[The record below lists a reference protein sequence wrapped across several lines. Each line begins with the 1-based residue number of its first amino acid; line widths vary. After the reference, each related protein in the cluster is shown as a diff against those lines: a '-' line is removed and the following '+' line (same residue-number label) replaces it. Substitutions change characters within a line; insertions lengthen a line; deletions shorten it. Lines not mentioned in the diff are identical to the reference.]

1 MHGWQ
6 CVNSTFINHKILNIL
21 KIRTDRARVFTVNY
35 TFFFI
40 WQEFEKDEGLYVLN
54 EKNYDQGVKD
64 ISRYV
69 LVYFYAHWCGHCK
82 AFGPGKLSWIIEKRN
97 KWIKIKNL
105 K

>member
-1 MHGWQ
+1 MCIH
-6 CVNSTFINHKILNIL
+6 
-21 KIRTDRARVFTVNY
+21 Y
-35 TFFFI
+35 TFFV

-82 AFGPGKLSWIIEKRN
+82 AFGPGKLSWIIK
-97 KWIKIKNL
+97 KKINFEIIIL
-105 K
+105 IFYRIG